1 MRDLPG
7 WAVRLRAERRQRL
20 WTQRDMAKQL
30 TEAADARTRERF
42 PERESLVRMI
52 KDWEAGRHQPKDPYR
67 VLYCRTFDI
76 DEAELFGD
84 RQAVQD
90 RTPAEVLSVPIPA
103 LPLPTIAPD
112 ADMFE
117 RITRTLQQP
126 SRVDQQTVKW
136 LDTCLAEHRKVE
148 DTIGSRPLLGI
159 VRQQLGVVVELAQH
173 ARGSLADTVVDLAA
187 QYAQFVAWMSL
198 DVDDQ
203 AAALAWYDR
212 AHDWALEIGDVNM
225 ATTTLSMKAHQAWSA
240 GNARR
245 CVRLADAARWHDGQV
260 TPGVRGMAAQMAA
273 RGHALA
279 GDARPART
287 LLDEAEAL
295 IRRAAEHADDEPVWM
310 YFYDE
315 TWFRLQRGMT
325 ELHLA
330 NWSKAIDLLTD
341 GLSGLPESYKRD
353 RVWYGSCLAKAHAE
367 AGDAAAALQVSLPLV
382 VDAVMLNRHASRELV
397 DVEVLLAGR
406 KSPQAVTLKEA
417 LTAAGR
423 ADGSTL

>member
-7 WAVRLRAERRQRL
+7 WAVRLREERRQRL
-20 WTQRDMAKQL
+20 WTQRDMVKHL
-30 TEAADARTRERF
+30 TEAADARTRDRL
-42 PERESLVRMI
+42 PERDSLVRMI

-67 VLYCRTFDI
+67 VLYCRVFGT

-84 RQAVQD
+84 RRTVRD
-90 RTPAEVLSVPIPA
+90 RTAAETLSVPVPA

-112 ADMFE
+112 ADLFE
-117 RITRTLQQP
+117 RITRTVEQP
-126 SRVDQQTVKW
+126 GRIDRQTVAW
-136 LDTCLAEHRKVE
+136 LEICLAEHRKVE

-159 VRQQLGVVVELAQH
+159 VRRQLGVVVELAQH
-173 ARGSLADTVVDLAA
+173 ARGPLADTVVDLAA

-245 CVRLADAARWHDGQV
+245 CVRLADAARWHDGRV

-287 LLDEAEAL
+287 LLGEAEAL
-295 IRRAAEHADDEPVWM
+295 IRRAAEHADDEPAWM

-325 ELHLA
+325 ELQLG
-330 NWSKAIDLLTD
+330 NWSKAIDLLTE
-341 GLSGLPESYKRD
+341 GLLGLPESYKRD
-353 RVWYGSCLAKAHAE
+353 RAWYGSCLAKAHAE
-367 AGDAAAALQVSLPLV
+367 AGDASAAVAVSLPV
-382 VDAVMLNRHASRELV
+382 VADAVELNRHARKELI
-397 DVEVLLAGR
+397 DVAALLKQRKSSQAMPLQEALATAGR
-406 KSPQAVTLKEA
+406 T
-417 LTAAGR
+417 
-423 ADGSTL
+423 DC

>member
-1 MRDLPG
+1 MMGTPG
-7 WAVRLRAERRQRL
+7 TPLEWAVRLREERKAKVGTVADMARRLKEAAGEQRGKLPSIDDLTRTIRGWERGDHYPSERYRLLYARALRSTEADLFDLAER
-20 WTQRDMAKQL
+20 
-30 TEAADARTRERF
+30 
-42 PERESLVRMI
+42 PSLPV
-52 KDWEAGRHQPKDPYR
+52 
-67 VLYCRTFDI
+67 
-76 DEAELFGD
+76 
-84 RQAVQD
+84 
-90 RTPAEVLSVPIPA
+90 PA
-103 LPLPTIAPD
+103 LPLPTVAPD
-112 ADMFE
+112 ADLFE
-117 RITRTLQQP
+117 RIARSVQQP
-126 SRVDQQTVKW
+126 SRVDQRTVDW
-136 LDTCLAEHRKVE
+136 LATCLAEHRKVE

-159 VRQQLGVVVELAQH
+159 VRQQLGVVVELARG

-212 AHDWALEIGDVNM
+212 AHDWALEIDDVNM
-225 ATTTLSMKAHQAWSA
+225 AMTTLSMKAHQAWSA

-245 CVRLADAARWHDGQV
+245 CVRLADAARWHDGRV

-295 IRRAAEHADDEPVWM
+295 IRQAAEHTDDEPVWM

-330 NWSKAIDLLTD
+330 NWPKAIDLLTD

-353 RVWYGSCLAKAHAE
+353 RAWYGSCLAKAHAE
-367 AGDAAAALQVSLPLV
+367 AGDAAAAVQVSLPV
-382 VDAVMLNRHASRELV
+382 VADAVELNRHARRELV
-397 DVEVLLAGR
+397 AVAALLR
-406 KSPQAVTLKEA
+406 RRESPQAATLQEA
-417 LTAAGR
+417 LTAADRTSG
-423 ADGSTL
+423 G

>member
-20 WTQRDMAKQL
+20 WTQRDMAKRL
-30 TEAADARTRERF
+30 AEAADDHTRDRLL
-42 PERESLVRMI
+42 ERESLTRMI

-67 VLYCRTFDI
+67 VLYCRVFDA

-84 RQAVQD
+84 RHTAQD
-90 RTPAEVLSVPIPA
+90 HPSAEALSVPIPA
-103 LPLPTIAPD
+103 LPLPAIAPD
-112 ADMFE
+112 SDLFE
-117 RITRTLQQP
+117 RITRTVQRP
-126 SRVDQQTVKW
+126 GRVDRQTVEW
-136 LDTCLAEHRKVE
+136 LETCLAEHRKVE

-159 VRQQLGVVVELAQH
+159 VRQQLGVVVELAQNAH
-173 ARGSLADTVVDLAA
+173 GSFADTVVDLAA

-245 CVRLADAARWHDGQV
+245 CVRLANAARWHDGQV
-260 TPGVRGMAAQMAA
+260 TPGVRGMAAQMTA

-295 IRRAAEHADDEPVWM
+295 IRQAAEHADDEPAWM

-325 ELHLA
+325 ELQLG
-330 NWSKAIDLLTD
+330 NWPKAIDLLTE

-353 RVWYGSCLAKAHAE
+353 RAWYGSCLAKAHSE
-367 AGDAAAALQVSLPLV
+367 AGDAAAAVEVSLPV
-382 VDAVMLNRHASRELV
+382 VADAVELNRHARKELV
-397 DVEVLLAGR
+397 DVAALLRRR
-406 KSPQAVTLKEA
+406 KSSQATLLHEA
-417 LTAAGR
+417 LTAAER
-423 ADGSTL
+423 VDR

>member
-1 MRDLPG
+1 MGTPG
-7 WAVRLRAERRQRL
+7 TPPEWAARLREKRKAKVG
-20 WTQRDMAKQL
+20 TVADMARRLK
-30 TEAADARTRERF
+30 EAAGEQRGRLPSIDDLTRTIRGWERGDHYPSERYRLLYARA
-42 PERESLVRMI
+42 L
-52 KDWEAGRHQPKDPYR
+52 
-67 VLYCRTFDI
+67 RTT
-76 DEAELFGD
+76 EAELFD
-84 RQAVQD
+84 L
-90 RTPAEVLSVPIPA
+90 AERPSVPVPA
-103 LPLPTIAPD
+103 LPLPSVAPD
-112 ADMFE
+112 ADLFE
-117 RITRTLQQP
+117 RIARSVQQP
-126 SRVDQQTVKW
+126 SRVDQRTVDW
-136 LDTCLAEHRKVE
+136 LAICLAEHRKVE
-148 DTIGSRPLLGI
+148 DTIGARPLLGI
-159 VRQQLGVVVELAQH
+159 VRSQLGVVVELAQH

-245 CVRLADAARWHDGQV
+245 CVRLADAARRHDGQV

-295 IRRAAEHADDEPVWM
+295 IRQAAEHADDEPVWM

-325 ELHLA
+325 ELQLG

-353 RVWYGSCLAKAHAE
+353 RAWYGSCLAKAHAE
-367 AGDAAAALQVSLPLV
+367 AGDAAAAVQVSLPIMA
-382 VDAVMLNRHASRELV
+382 DAVALNRHARKELI
-397 DVEVLLAGR
+397 DVAALITNR
-406 KSPQAVTLKEA
+406 RSPQGGLLEEA
-417 LTAAGR
+417 LAA
-423 ADGSTL
+423 ADRRNG